1 MIYVKNGP
9 IDLVIPWVNG
19 EDPQWQQK
27 AVPYLSVKDFSGERF
42 RDWGILKYLFRSI
55 DQYLP
60 WVNQVYLVT
69 DNQIPN
75 WLDLNNSHVQVIDHH
90 EIIDDQFLPTFNSNA
105 ILMNA
110 YKIPNLSEHFMII
123 EDDMLFTR
131 PAKPKDFFV
140 NGQPRDFLIESPIS
154 PNEDFAYI
162 LMNTMMLINRK
173 FDKRQVLKKLRNK
186 YLSPRYGIEIVRSLG
201 SCFYRHFTGFYNRHC
216 VQPYLKSEFKH
227 VVEEVFSTECRETIS
242 HRVRGNHDIS
252 EWIVRYYNLVTGNFA
267 PSSPQRYRYFEIGQF
282 EDIRKAVNDEK
293 YFSICM
299 NDRDIYHFSQNI
311 HQLRSIL
318 NVRFSQKSSFE
329 K

>member
-1 MIYVKNGP
+1 MIYVKNEP

-19 EDPQWQQK
+19 EDPHWQQK
-27 AVPYLSVKDFSGERF
+27 AAPYLTNKDFSGERF
-42 RDWGILKYLFRSI
+42 RDWEILKYLFRSI
-55 DQYLP
+55 DRYLP
-60 WVNQVYLVT
+60 WINRIYLVT
-69 DNQIPN
+69 DNQVPT
-75 WLDLNNSHVQVIDHH
+75 WLDTENSHVQVIDHR
-90 EIIDDQFLPTFNSNA
+90 EIIDHRFLPTFNSNA

-110 YKIPNLSEHFMII
+110 YKIPNLNEHFMII

-131 PAKPKDFFV
+131 PAKPEDFFV

-186 YLSPRYGIEIVRSLG
+186 YFNPHYGIEIVRSLG

-216 VQPYLKSEFKH
+216 VQPYLKSEFKN
-227 VVEEVFSTECRETIS
+227 VVENIFPTECQETIS

-252 EWIVRYYNLVTGNFA
+252 EWIVRYYNLVTGNFV

-293 YFSICM
+293 YFSICI
-299 NDRDIYHFSQNI
+299 NDRDVQHFSQNAD
-311 HQLRSIL
+311 QLQSIL
-318 NVRFSQKSSFE
+318 NQKFGQTSSFE

>member
-1 MIYVKNGP
+1 MKNGP

-19 EDPQWQQK
+19 EDSQWQQK
-27 AVPYLSVKDFSGERF
+27 AAPYLSVKDFSGERF

-131 PAKPKDFFV
+131 PAKPEDFFV

-186 YLSPRYGIEIVRSLG
+186 YLSPHYGIEIVRSLG

-227 VVEEVFSTECRETIS
+227 VVEEVFPTECRETIS

-299 NDRDIYHFSQNI
+299 NDRDIHNFSQNI

-318 NVRFSQKSSFE
+318 NARFSQKSSFE

>member
-1 MIYVKNGP
+1 MIYVKNEP

-19 EDPQWQQK
+19 EDPHWQQK
-27 AVPYLSVKDFSGERF
+27 AAPYLTNKDFSGERF
-42 RDWGILKYLFRSI
+42 RDWEILKYLFRSI
-55 DQYLP
+55 DRYLP
-60 WVNQVYLVT
+60 WINRIYLVT
-69 DNQIPN
+69 DNQVPI
-75 WLDLNNSHVQVIDHH
+75 WLDTENSHVQVIDHR
-90 EIIDDQFLPTFNSNA
+90 EIIDHRFLPTFNSNA

-131 PAKPKDFFV
+131 PAKPEDFFV

-186 YLSPRYGIEIVRSLG
+186 YFNPHYGIEIVRSLG

-216 VQPYLKSEFKH
+216 VQPYLKSEFKN
-227 VVEEVFSTECRETIS
+227 VVENIFPTECQETIS
-242 HRVRGNHDIS
+242 HRVRGNQDIS
-252 EWIVRYYNLVTGNFA
+252 EWIVRYYNLVTGNFV

-282 EDIRKAVNDEK
+282 EDIRQAVNDEK
-293 YFSICM
+293 YFSICI
-299 NDRDIYHFSQNI
+299 NDCDVQHFSQNAD
-311 HQLRSIL
+311 QLQSIL
-318 NVRFSQKSSFE
+318 NQKFDQTSSFE

>member
-1 MIYVKNGP
+1 MIYVKNRP

-19 EDPQWQQK
+19 EDPKWQQK
-27 AVPYLSVKDFSGERF
+27 AAPYLSVKDFNGERF

-55 DQYLP
+55 DLYLP
-60 WVNQVYLVT
+60 WINQIYLVT

-75 WLDLNNSHVQVIDHH
+75 WLDLSNSHVQVIDHR
-90 EIIDDQFLPTFNSNA
+90 EIIDRQFLPTFNSNA

-131 PAKPKDFFV
+131 SSRPEDFFI
-140 NGQPRDFLIESPIS
+140 NDQPRDFLIESPIS

-173 FDKRQVLKKLRNK
+173 FNKQQVLKQFRNK
-186 YLSPRYGIEIVRSLG
+186 YLNPHYGIEIVRSLG

-216 VQPYLKSEFKH
+216 VQPYLKSEFKN
-227 VVEEVFSTECRETIS
+227 VIENVFPADCRETIS
-242 HRVRGNHDIS
+242 HRVRENRDIS
-252 EWIVRYYNLVTGNFA
+252 EWIVRYYNLVTGNFI
-267 PSSPQRYRYFEIGQF
+267 PSSPQRYQYFEIGQF
-282 EDIRKAVNDEK
+282 EDIQKALNDEK
-293 YFSICM
+293 YVSICI
-299 NDRDIYHFSQNI
+299 NDQDIHNFNQNMHI
-311 HQLRSIL
+311 LHSIL
-318 NVRFSQKSSFE
+318 NKKFSQKSSFE